1 MSSKKRFTFDPI
13 DAGNINGGL
22 LTIAVIAGLILSFI
36 TASVIPLFILPI
48 LSQFR
53 LIRYTALKILYPR
66 EIEALEDVMI
76 SARLYE
82 KPDNFTYRRY
92 LRAVKFKYFEN
103 DDFIEVRIFG
113 SGVRNLDKLDT
124 LSKNLASAFNC
135 QCYLIKSD
143 LNSVTYKLD
152 KRKKNG
158 EVNEDEF

>member
-13 DAGNINGGL
+13 DAGNINGAL
-22 LTIAVIAGLILSFI
+22 LTIAVIVGLILSFI
-36 TASVIPLFILPI
+36 SSSVISLFVLPI

-53 LIRYTALKILYPR
+53 LIRYTALKIIYPSDT
-66 EIEALEDVMI
+66 EALEDVMI
-76 SARLYE
+76 SAGLYE

-103 DDFIEVRIFG
+103 DDFIEVKIFG
-113 SGVRNLDKLDT
+113 NGVRNLDKLDT
-124 LSKNLASAFNC
+124 LSKNLASAFNY

-143 LNSVTYKLD
+143 LNSVTYKLN
-152 KRKKNG
+152 KNKKNG